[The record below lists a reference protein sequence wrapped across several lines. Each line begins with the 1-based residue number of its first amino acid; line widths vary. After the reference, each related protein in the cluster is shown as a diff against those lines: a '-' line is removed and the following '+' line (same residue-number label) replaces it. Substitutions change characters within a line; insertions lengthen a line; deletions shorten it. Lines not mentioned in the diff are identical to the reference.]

1 MTLIKPISNIKKDIR
16 PTNDKRQPH
25 GYWEV
30 YFIDGDLCYKRFY
43 QNGKP
48 LEYGENYWYNGK
60 ISKKRYYL

>member
-30 YFIDGDLCYKRFY
+30 YYDGGLSFKCTYH
-43 QNGKP
+43 NGKEVGYE
-48 LEYGENYWYNGK
+48 EYYDSDGK
-60 ISKKRYYL
+60 LTEKKYYI

>member
-1 MTLIKPISNIKKDIR
+1 MKNNKNIRQYNNKGQRHGLWEIYYNDGTLWS
-16 PTNDKRQPH
+16 
-25 GYWEV
+25 
-30 YFIDGDLCYKRFY
+30 KRFY